1 MLSGLNSFDSL
12 KDVALGRPL
21 QMHSM
26 TMQEVEGGIPDFE
39 PFVRYNNFGDSSIDF
54 NVILRGQEF
63 VNQYLIR
70 HEFVKRLHKRYKE
83 EGIDIPFPIR
93 TVQMG
98 PPARKGPAKPKK
110 KGLLRR

>member
-1 MLSGLNSFDSL
+1 MAQKWAPDSWRNL
-12 KDVALGRPL
+12 P
-21 QMHSM
+21 
-26 TMQEVEGGIPDFE
+26 
-39 PFVRYNNFGDSSIDF
+39 
-54 NVILRGQEF
+54 RGQEF

-98 PPARKGPAKPKK
+98 PPARKAPAKPKK
-110 KGLLRR
+110 KALLRR